1 MIGSSN
7 EDNILICGVNTLGLL
22 DSGSRITSIS
32 EAFYETLDPKPTLH
46 SITEFGLSVTCANG
60 TELPYKGYIEADIV
74 VPSLGNTT
82 YKAPVL
88 VVENTDYNRR
98 VPVIIG
104 TNVIRLCKQASN
116 DSSESNIPAEW
127 QVAFDSM
134 CNEIL
139 PVKTTNNFSI
149 KVAPGE
155 VKTLSGFVRN
165 TKSFQTAVTE
175 PIDTSL
181 SAGLTICPRV
191 VSLGSSGFTARIP
204 VRVCNLSTRV
214 IEIPPRSLLCSING
228 VDVVDSWTPD
238 SSVKKQEPKVTKLE
252 DLGVKVET
260 DNLTQDQ
267 VRKAKDVLGSWS
279 HIFSTG
285 PTDLGRTDL
294 VEHEIKLTDDTPFKE
309 PYRRI
314 PPGLYEEVRQH
325 LKEMIEAGAIQP
337 SKSPFSS
344 NVVLVRKKD
353 GSLRFCIDFRKLNG
367 RTVKDAYT
375 LPRIDDTMDTLL
387 GAKYFSKLDLRSGYW
402 QVEMKEEDKEKTAFT
417 VGNLGFYE
425 CNRMAFGLTNAPA
438 TFQRL
443 MERCMGELNL
453 KECLIFLDDILIFSE
468 SFDEHLSRLDAVF
481 SRLHKHGLKLKAS
494 KCEFFKSS
502 VTYLG
507 HVVSEK
513 GIETDPEKIA
523 ALTTWPEPQTVK
535 DLRSFL
541 GFTGYYRRFVKDY
554 AKIAKPLNDLL
565 VGHHAGV
572 SVQGKKKKKK
582 RSSIPWIWGPAQQGA
597 FDTLKEKL
605 SSPPVLAYADFSK
618 PFILHTDASIE
629 GLGAVLYQEHDGL
642 EKVVAYGSR
651 GLRKAERNYPAHK
664 LEFLCLKWAVTDK
677 FHDYLYGNTF
687 SVYTDN
693 NPLTY
698 VLTSAKLD
706 ATGHRWLAALGSYD
720 FKLIYRSGK
729 SNADADGLSRR
740 PPQDVELFPDVV
752 KAVCQ
757 AYLVERESCP
767 LVETLIVSNAVTLV
781 DPPTPDL
788 LDSTSLQNV
797 DWSRE
802 QVADSTLA
810 RVVELVKLK
819 FCPDKSSLQTESP
832 NVLKYI
838 REWSRLSLVDGVLYR
853 NTTLNNVQTR
863 QLVLPL
869 HFRSI
874 ILKQLHD
881 DLGHQ
886 GRDRTLS
893 LVRSRFYWPGLEN
906 DVEEKIKNCGR
917 CIRRKTPVKPSAEL
931 VNITSSQP
939 MELLCIDFLSL
950 ERSKGGH
957 EHILV
962 VTDHFT
968 RYAQAFPTRNQLA
981 KTTAKILFEN
991 FVVHYGF
998 PARIHSDQ
1006 GRNFESSLIKELCSL
1021 AGVHKSRTTPYH
1033 PMGNGMVERFNQTLL
1048 KMLGTLEDHQKQDW
1062 KSYVAPLVHAYNA
1075 TRHDSTGFS
1084 PFFLMFGR
1092 HPRLAIDAYLGLNS
1106 SQDSECTSREHY
1118 ASKLK
1123 KRLDFAY
1130 KVASKE
1136 ANKNATRHKSNYDGK
1151 VREATLGVGDRVL
1164 IRKVGLKGKNKLA
1177 DRWDKHSYIVIEV
1190 PNEGVP
1196 VYRVQ
1201 RESGDSTV
1209 KTLHRNML
1217 LPFSAIPSSL
1227 DLGLFYDSPHS
1238 KPSKPAAPVHSQSKP
1253 AQEPEFESDS
1263 SDSETEELFYPRYML
1278 PLKRKHSSNING
1290 SKSVSSNK
1298 EKSRVSVHGD
1308 TFNGSGD
1315 FNRSDSSVGFN
1326 RSDSAGGFNSSAGG
1340 GFASADVGTTG
1351 SFRDLSGGNVSS
1363 VDNVPTT
1370 QLPRR
1375 TGRVRQ
1381 APNRYGEW
1389 VNTQQVS
1396 NPETQIWYV

>member
-1 MIGSSN
+1 M
-7 EDNILICGVNTLGLL
+7 
-22 DSGSRITSIS
+22 
-32 EAFYETLDPKPTLH
+32 
-46 SITEFGLSVTCANG
+46 
-60 TELPYKGYIEADIV
+60 
-74 VPSLGNTT
+74 
-82 YKAPVL
+82 
-88 VVENTDYNRR
+88 
-98 VPVIIG
+98 
-104 TNVIRLCKQASN
+104 
-116 DSSESNIPAEW
+116 
-127 QVAFDSM
+127 
-134 CNEIL
+134 
-139 PVKTTNNFSI
+139 
-149 KVAPGE
+149 
-155 VKTLSGFVRN
+155 
-165 TKSFQTAVTE
+165 
-175 PIDTSL
+175 
-181 SAGLTICPRV
+181 
-191 VSLGSSGFTARIP
+191 
-204 VRVCNLSTRV
+204 
-214 IEIPPRSLLCSING
+214 
-228 VDVVDSWTPD
+228 
-238 SSVKKQEPKVTKLE
+238 
-252 DLGVKVET
+252 
-260 DNLTQDQ
+260 
-267 VRKAKDVLGSWS
+267 
-279 HIFSTG
+279 
-285 PTDLGRTDL
+285 
-294 VEHEIKLTDDTPFKE
+294 
-309 PYRRI
+309 
-314 PPGLYEEVRQH
+314 
-325 LKEMIEAGAIQP
+325 
-337 SKSPFSS
+337 
-344 NVVLVRKKD
+344 
-353 GSLRFCIDFRKLNG
+353 
-367 RTVKDAYT
+367 
-375 LPRIDDTMDTLL
+375 
-387 GAKYFSKLDLRSGYW
+387 
-402 QVEMKEEDKEKTAFT
+402 
-417 VGNLGFYE
+417 
-425 CNRMAFGLTNAPA
+425 
-438 TFQRL
+438 
-443 MERCMGELNL
+443 
-453 KECLIFLDDILIFSE
+453 
-468 SFDEHLSRLDAVF
+468 
-481 SRLHKHGLKLKAS
+481 
-494 KCEFFKSS
+494 
-502 VTYLG
+502 
-507 HVVSEK
+507 
-513 GIETDPEKIA
+513 
-523 ALTTWPEPQTVK
+523 
-535 DLRSFL
+535 
-541 GFTGYYRRFVKDY
+541 
-554 AKIAKPLNDLL
+554 
-565 VGHHAGV
+565 
-572 SVQGKKKKKK
+572 
-582 RSSIPWIWGPAQQGA
+582 
-597 FDTLKEKL
+597 
-605 SSPPVLAYADFSK
+605 
-618 PFILHTDASIE
+618 
-629 GLGAVLYQEHDGL
+629 
-642 EKVVAYGSR
+642 
-651 GLRKAERNYPAHK
+651 
-664 LEFLCLKWAVTDK
+664 
-677 FHDYLYGNTF
+677 
-687 SVYTDN
+687 
-693 NPLTY
+693 
-698 VLTSAKLD
+698 
-706 ATGHRWLAALGSYD
+706 
-720 FKLIYRSGK
+720 
-729 SNADADGLSRR
+729 
-740 PPQDVELFPDVV
+740 
-752 KAVCQ
+752 
-757 AYLVERESCP
+757 
-767 LVETLIVSNAVTLV
+767 
-781 DPPTPDL
+781 
-788 LDSTSLQNV
+788 
-797 DWSRE
+797 
-802 QVADSTLA
+802 
-810 RVVELVKLK
+810 
-819 FCPDKSSLQTESP
+819 
-832 NVLKYI
+832 
-838 REWSRLSLVDGVLYR
+838 SLVDGVLYR

-893 LVRSRFYWPGLEN
+893 LLHSRFYWPGLEN

-1106 SQDSECTSREHY
+1106 SQESECTSREHY

-1201 RESGDSTV
+1201 RESGDLAV

-1238 KPSKPAAPVHSQSKP
+1238 KPGKPAAPVHSQSKP
-1253 AQEPEFESDS
+1253 VQEPEFESDS
-1263 SDSETEELFYPRYML
+1263 SESETEELFYPRYML
-1278 PLKRKHSSNING
+1278 PLKRKQSSNTNG

-1298 EKSRVSVHGD
+1298 EKSHVSVHGD

-1340 GFASADVGTTG
+1340 GFASAEVGTTG
-1351 SFRDLSGGNVSS
+1351 SSRDLRGGNVGS
-1363 VDNVPTT
+1363 VDNVPTP